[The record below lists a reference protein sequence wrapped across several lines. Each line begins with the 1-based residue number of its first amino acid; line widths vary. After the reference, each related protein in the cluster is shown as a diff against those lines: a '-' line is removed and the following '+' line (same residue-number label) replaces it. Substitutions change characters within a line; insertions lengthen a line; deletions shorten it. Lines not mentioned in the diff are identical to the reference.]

1 MMSEDLPRK
10 LPVVIAFSYE
20 GGCEIGRER
29 EIERKVEVTRRA
41 GVRQWCT
48 WCSRYL

>member
-20 GGCEIGRER
+20 DGCERTRER
-29 EIERKVEVTRRA
+29 DRKE
-41 GVRQWCT
+41 GGGYEKGG
-48 WCSRYL
+48 S